1 MWIQIIGPT
10 GSGKNYIFDALK
22 KDGFELLAFDVKSE
36 NPFERQIEFLMNR
49 FRVHMNA
56 SQVKD
61 RKDVVTIRGFHDTHL
76 VINQIL
82 EDTTVISERDNHI
95 LNMIYQNISGLYS
108 PPPDVVVYMNTPK
121 LSAINRQKLNSI
133 EVSEE
138 FFNREVELYADFV
151 TRIGVP
157 VIELDASQKMDVLLK
172 NLDFGVSSI
181 KAANLGSQNIWKREF
196 LR

>member
-10 GSGKNYIFDALK
+10 GSGKNFVFDALK
-22 KDGFELLAFDVKSE
+22 KDGFELLTFDVKSE
-36 NPFERQIEFLMNR
+36 NPFERQVEYLMNR
-49 FRVHMNA
+49 FRLHINA

-76 VINQIL
+76 IINQIL
-82 EDTTVISERDNHI
+82 TELTTLNDREYRI
-95 LNMIYQNISGLYS
+95 LSMIYENMFGLYS
-108 PPPDVVVYMNTPK
+108 PPPDVVVFMQTPK
-121 LSAINRQKLNSI
+121 ISALNRQKLNNI

-138 FFNREVELYADFV
+138 FFNREVDLYSEFA

-157 VIELDASQKMDVLLK
+157 VIELDASQKADILLK
-172 NLDFGVSSI
+172 NLDFGISSI